1 MKIITIPGQNFGG
14 GKLRAKP
21 EARARSARELRAKP
35 ESRARSARE
44 LRAKPE
50 PRAKPEIER
59 GEGSGEGSR

>member
-35 ESRARSARE
+35 EA
-44 LRAKPE
+44 
-50 PRAKPEIER
+50 RAKPEIER